1 MLLLCLFMLCYK
13 ICHDPCLVNIC
24 FIVKIS
30 CWRID
35 YFFQTKIF
43 CKINIVHCND
53 YKNFKKMSLQIFYNS
68 CTVCV
73 SEREINSTVL
83 RHSAVY
89 VGVGETKFRRDGY
102 AHISVKTQLLWLA
115 IRTTLIKGLIIVYV
129 QKR

>member
-1 MLLLCLFMLCYK
+1 M
-13 ICHDPCLVNIC
+13 H
-24 FIVKIS
+24 
-30 CWRID
+30 R
-35 YFFQTKIF
+35 
-43 CKINIVHCND
+43 ND
-53 YKNFKKMSLQIFYNS
+53 YKNFKKMSLQMFYNS

-73 SEREINSTVL
+73 SEREINITVL
-83 RHSAVY
+83 RHSAVC